1 MNDKWINFFETEFDV
16 FVIKPWCMIVYLLIG
31 VFCFCFIRIAGPKVL
46 LGGYHTNLEQY
57 SNDEISV
64 LNIIYRIISPVVF
77 SYFIIIVLSI
87 VFSIIGVRWE
97 FEIYWMPVLFYW
109 VIQIVVVA
117 STKIGIYP
125 LWTLFVQAFVSLCVS
140 IYFDWVVIQQFP
152 NRGIESLDQSN
163 IGWQVLTGFF
173 LAASY
178 LVLYGIIY
186 SSKKYKQKLYK
197 HNNVFQYS
205 IDVRTEE
212 RLYKYLRKYDNL
224 LSTRYQSDLL
234 LKAFFYTVLTIEDSN
249 RPSWFRRLERLF
261 FWTGKVKTTGIM
273 QVKENRK
280 LTDEESVHLGAE
292 IVEEIWNNFIYD
304 VAEHNSNDSLPML
317 MFSSEY
323 YGYDYSSMKDA
334 LLSNGSKLYG
344 RYCGTLSYDI
354 RAVLK
359 TTIFFFESYKQF
371 LPAKTVRVHSA
382 LFKNQSS
389 LLPNRIL
396 CFREGIL
403 SVAPQYVPIYNS
415 RIIASITV
423 DAGFEQ
429 ISSCVEFLEQ
439 YSYVISIDYLTS
451 LEYVI
456 TATAND
462 TSFIN
467 SIPVNLRQWKFTVLN
482 R

>member
-1 MNDKWINFFETEFDV
+1 
-16 FVIKPWCMIVYLLIG
+16 
-31 VFCFCFIRIAGPKVL
+31 
-46 LGGYHTNLEQY
+46 
-57 SNDEISV
+57 
-64 LNIIYRIISPVVF
+64 
-77 SYFIIIVLSI
+77 
-87 VFSIIGVRWE
+87 
-97 FEIYWMPVLFYW
+97 MPVLFYW

-292 IVEEIWNNFIYD
+292 IVEEIWNNFLYD
-304 VAEHNSNDSLPML
+304 AAEHNSNDSLPML

-415 RIIASITV
+415 
-423 DAGFEQ
+423 
-429 ISSCVEFLEQ
+429 
-439 YSYVISIDYLTS
+439 
-451 LEYVI
+451 
-456 TATAND
+456 
-462 TSFIN
+462 
-467 SIPVNLRQWKFTVLN
+467 
-482 R
+482 

>member
-1 MNDKWINFFETEFDV
+1 
-16 FVIKPWCMIVYLLIG
+16 
-31 VFCFCFIRIAGPKVL
+31 
-46 LGGYHTNLEQY
+46 
-57 SNDEISV
+57 
-64 LNIIYRIISPVVF
+64 
-77 SYFIIIVLSI
+77 
-87 VFSIIGVRWE
+87 
-97 FEIYWMPVLFYW
+97 MPVLFYW
-109 VIQIVVVA
+109 IIQIVVVA

-273 QVKENRK
+273 QV
-280 LTDEESVHLGAE
+280 
-292 IVEEIWNNFIYD
+292 
-304 VAEHNSNDSLPML
+304 
-317 MFSSEY
+317 
-323 YGYDYSSMKDA
+323 
-334 LLSNGSKLYG
+334 
-344 RYCGTLSYDI
+344 
-354 RAVLK
+354 
-359 TTIFFFESYKQF
+359 
-371 LPAKTVRVHSA
+371 
-382 LFKNQSS
+382 
-389 LLPNRIL
+389 
-396 CFREGIL
+396 
-403 SVAPQYVPIYNS
+403 
-415 RIIASITV
+415 
-423 DAGFEQ
+423 
-429 ISSCVEFLEQ
+429 
-439 YSYVISIDYLTS
+439 
-451 LEYVI
+451 
-456 TATAND
+456 
-462 TSFIN
+462 
-467 SIPVNLRQWKFTVLN
+467 
-482 R
+482 